1 MAHPSAP
8 VPASAP
14 AAPWV
19 RALAAIGLDL
29 GAADTSWVVKGIY
42 ALLIFVPVA
51 AVIEAAQL
59 GGLWLFLASAAAIL
73 PLAKILSA
81 ATEQLAQ
88 HVGAGVGGLLS
99 ATFGN
104 AVEMIIAFFA
114 LQAGLFEV
122 VKASIAGAILGN
134 VLFVLGLAMFF
145 GGLGREKQEFN
156 RTAAG
161 AGATQLTL
169 ATCGLFIPAAFVLT
183 SPPTLVTTDLQE
195 ELSLGVAVLL
205 LLGYLA
211 QLLFSLRTHKHLYGG
226 GAAGGHGGEPRW
238 SARHATLVLF
248 GTTVL
253 VAVVAEWLVAG
264 LEYLTETLRLSPL
277 FVGVVLVALVGGA
290 AENVTAVTLARK
302 DQMALTLNIVMSSTL
317 QITMF
322 VAPVLV
328 LLGAVISRPLNLI
341 FNLFEV
347 AAIVITMLIANTITH
362 DGEST
367 WYEGVQLLIAYAILA
382 VAFFFHP

>member
-1 MAHPSAP
+1 MAHPSPP

-14 AAPWV
+14 AAAWV

-42 ALLIFVPVA
+42 ALLILVPVA
-51 AVIEAAQL
+51 AVIEATQL

-104 AVEMIIAFFA
+104 AVEMIIVFFA

-122 VKASIAGAILGN
+122 VKASIAGAIMGN

-161 AGATQLTL
+161 AGATQLPL
-169 ATCGLFIPAAFVLT
+169 ATCVLFIPAAFVLT

-211 QLLFSLRTHKHLYGG
+211 QLLFSLQTHKHLYGG
-226 GAAGGHGGEPRW
+226 GAAGGHGGAARW
-238 SARHATLVLF
+238 SARHATIVLLV
-248 GTTVL
+248 TTVL

-264 LEYLTETLRLSPL
+264 LEYLTETLRLSQL

-302 DQMALTLNIVMSSTL
+302 DRCRSRSTL
-317 QITMF
+317 
-322 VAPVLV
+322 
-328 LLGAVISRPLNLI
+328 S
-341 FNLFEV
+341 
-347 AAIVITMLIANTITH
+347 
-362 DGEST
+362 
-367 WYEGVQLLIAYAILA
+367 
-382 VAFFFHP
+382 